1 MHYGLGI
8 DTGGTYTDAVL
19 LRGSDGMIV
28 DSKKAF
34 TTYPDLQ
41 IGISSVLDALDQ
53 ELLSQVNLVSVSTTL
68 STNSLLEGTGTPVGL
83 ILIGQHPVDKEFPT
97 TDFIVVPGGHGPSG
111 EEEVPLDSEVI
122 REFGIGT
129 KDKVSAYA
137 ISAFFGTRN
146 PDHELRAKSLIQKIT
161 GKPVVCGHELS
172 QELGA
177 YERAVTAVLN
187 AQLIPVTHHF
197 VSAVMA
203 DIRKRGIDARMLM
216 LKCDGSVYNLEDA
229 LEKPIET
236 IFSGP
241 AASLLGASYLA
252 KLDTCAA
259 IDVGGTSTD
268 VSAIYHGVPEISASG
283 SMVGGWK
290 TRVRA
295 MKMETSATGG
305 DSHVWITD
313 GKVKIGPRRVIPL
326 CVAAIKYPGLL
337 QKLNLMR
344 LLPRKSLDENY
355 QPTKFFVRTGYASNG
370 LNNEEAEML
379 QHIGSD
385 PISIHE
391 LYKYMHAMPSGK
403 IIDSLIKKRLVQA
416 IGFTPTDALHVRG
429 EYTAWN
435 LDASHMGAE
444 LLSRHNG
451 SKKYEFCTHV
461 KEHVARNMAYSQMA
475 FLLPER
481 SRPLV
486 DDLLS
491 GLYPAKFSLKL
502 PIVLLGGPVKAY
514 SEEMSALL
522 DAEIIV
528 PEHADVGNAVGAL
541 AGKGVKKVE
550 VLIMPVSIEK
560 PAEDFLI
567 FYPGGREHVVD
578 YREAFERARQI
589 GLDMVLEYE
598 NRCGVSKEETQTNI
612 SVKNISPENWPYP
625 PLETRITVVGIGDP
639 MMIIK
644 E

>member
-19 LRGSDGMIV
+19 LRGSDGVVV

-41 IGISSVLDALDQ
+41 IGISAVLDSLDQ
-53 ELLSQVNLVSVSTTL
+53 ALLSQVNLVSVSTTL

-83 ILIGQHPVDKEFPT
+83 VLIGQHPAEREFPT
-97 TDFIVVPGGHGPSG
+97 PDFIVVPGGHGPSG
-111 EEEVPLDSEVI
+111 EEEVPLDIEAI
-122 REFGIGT
+122 REFGYRT

-146 PDHELRAKSLIQKIT
+146 PEHELQAKSMIQEIT

-187 AQLIPVTHHF
+187 AQLIPITHRF

-203 DIRKRGIDARMLM
+203 DINKRGINAKMLM
-216 LKCDGSVYNLEDA
+216 LKCDGSLYNLEDA

-268 VSAIYHGVPEISASG
+268 VSAIYNGVPEISVSG
-283 SMVGGWK
+283 SVVGGWK

-305 DSHVWITD
+305 DSHVWVTD
-313 GKVKIGPRRVIPL
+313 GEVKIGPRRVIPL
-326 CVAAIKYPGLL
+326 CVAAIEHPGLL

-355 QPTKFFVRTGYASNG
+355 QPTKFFVRTKYVIHG
-370 LNNEEAEML
+370 LNIEEAEML

-385 PISIHE
+385 PVSIHE
-391 LYKYMHAMPSGK
+391 LYTSMHAMPSGK
-403 IIDSLIKKRLVQA
+403 VMDSLIQKRLVQA

-435 LDASHMGAE
+435 ADASHAGAE
-444 LLSRHNG
+444 LLSRYNG
-451 SKKYEFCTHV
+451 RKKYEFCTHV
-461 KEHVARNMAYSQMA
+461 KEHVAKNMAHSQMA

-481 SRPLV
+481 SKPLV
-486 DDLLS
+486 DELLS

-514 SEEMSALL
+514 SEEMAELL
-522 DAEIIV
+522 DADIIV
-528 PEHADVGNAVGAL
+528 PDYAEVGNAVGAL
-541 AGKGVKKVE
+541 AGKGVKRVE
-550 VLIMPVSIEK
+550 IQIRPESIEK

-567 FYPGGREHVVD
+567 FYPGGREHIVD
-578 YREAFERARQI
+578 YREAVARARQI
-589 GLDMVLEYE
+589 GTDMVLEYE
-598 NRCGVSKEETQTNI
+598 QRCGVSKNETQLNI
-612 SVKNISPENWPYP
+612 SVKNIAPENWPHP
-625 PLETRITVVGIGDP
+625 PLETRITVVGVGNP